1 MSKRKNP
8 LDESLTE
15 LMDAWME
22 LLSIPKRFQGVIPDI
37 AKQVPTMN
45 PKQHIGDWE
54 DRNGDIA
61 ITIDMP
67 GVQKKDIELTVDK
80 HMVKVQAKAEDR
92 DYNFEKEF
100 NSFTTTLD
108 PSKVT
113 ANFNNGVLDITIE
126 KAEVSKGKKIA
137 IK

>member
-1 MSKRKNP
+1 
-8 LDESLTE
+8 
-15 LMDAWME
+15 
-22 LLSIPKRFQGVIPDI
+22 
-37 AKQVPTMN
+37 
-45 PKQHIGDWE
+45 
-54 DRNGDIA
+54 
-61 ITIDMP
+61 
-67 GVQKKDIELTVDK
+67 
-80 HMVKVQAKAEDR
+80 MVKVQAKAADR
-92 DYNFEKEF
+92 DYSFEKEF

>member
-1 MSKRKNP
+1 MRKHP
-8 LDESLTE
+8 IEDLLDS
-15 LMDAWME
+15 WMGM
-22 LLSIPKRFQGVIPDI
+22 IDVMNRGPRMW
-37 AKQVPTMN
+37 KQPEGSPT
-45 PKQHIGDWE
+45 IGDWE

-67 GVQKKDIELTVDK
+67 GVQKEDIDLTVDK

-108 PSKVT
+108 PNKVV
-113 ANFNNGVLDITIE
+113 ANFNNGVLDITIK
-126 KAEVSKGKKIA
+126 KAEESQGKTIA